1 MNEIIEYGTAE
12 WFEARIGRVSA
23 SRVWE
28 ATARGAK
35 GQWLAVRGDYLTELA
50 VERLTGI
57 PTSHFVT
64 PAMQW
69 GIEKEPDA
77 RSAYEYLCDA
87 EVLPVGFRQHP
98 EIHQSGATPD
108 GAVTG
113 QKILCEF
120 KCPTSETHIE
130 TILTKEID
138 PKYRA
143 QMAWQLACF
152 PEYEAVDYGTFDP
165 RMPPELRLWVF
176 RFTREAHAKYIAQLE
191 AGVREFLD
199 ELDDMVSKLR
209 ALGRIAEAA

>member
-1 MNEIIEYGTAE
+1 MSDIIEPGTAE
-12 WFEARIGRVSA
+12 WFEARCGRVSA
-23 SRVWE
+23 SRVHE

-35 GQWLAVRGDYLTELA
+35 GQWLAPRANYLAELA

-57 PTSHFVT
+57 ATQHFVS

-77 RSAYEYLCDA
+77 RSAYEYLFDV
-87 EVLPVGFRQHP
+87 EVAPVGFRQHL

-108 GAVTG
+108 GGLSG
-113 QKILCEF
+113 QKILVEF
-120 KCPTSETHIE
+120 KCPTSQTHIE

-138 PKYRA
+138 PKYKA

-176 RFTREAHAKYIAQLE
+176 RFTREANAKYIAQLE
-191 AGVREFLD
+191 ADVRTFLS
-199 ELDDMVSKLR
+199 ELDDMVDKLR
-209 ALGRIAEAA
+209 ATGRMEKAA